1 MIQLSKTFASGGEL
15 AGKKDKE
22 AAMATSGKR
31 LAEQIGKGTER
42 IIFSLIQKFNTATK
56 MPECVNHSSDIIV
69 LIDEGHRSQG
79 GENHIRM
86 KQALPNAAFV
96 AFTGTPLLKDDK
108 TTNKFG
114 PIVHAYT
121 M

>member
-1 MIQLSKTFASGGEL
+1 M
-15 AGKKDKE
+15 
-22 AAMATSGKR
+22 
-31 LAEQIGKGTER
+31 
-42 IIFSLIQKFNTATK
+42 
-56 MPECVNHSSDIIV
+56 

-86 KQALPNAAFV
+86 KQALPDAAFV

-121 M
+121 INVASGRPDGNAAFCMRAYSRPGCE

>member
-1 MIQLSKTFASGGEL
+1 R
-15 AGKKDKE
+15 E
-22 AAMATSGKR
+22 AAMATSGTR
-31 LAEQIGKGTER
+31 LAEQIGKGNES
-42 IIFSLIQKFNTATK
+42 IIFSLIQKFNSATK
-56 MPECVNHSSDIIV
+56 LPQCVNTSADIIV

-114 PIVHAYT
+114 PIVH
-121 M
+121 